1 MVSIAKRNR
10 YARIVNAGRIFNRV
24 LKKLLG
30 IFKALISKLN
40 VMKQVFAF
48 SLIFFVTMG
57 FSQENLTY
65 QKPHQNILELAEA
78 QMAPAIRMDSKGE
91 NIVFMYRSNYKTIE
105 ELSETE
111 LRLGGLRINPVTNIG
126 SRTRYYTDVKVRN
139 GKSGDPKIISGL
151 PENRRFANFSW
162 SPNQKYMSFT
172 NTVSNG
178 AELWLLDIEK
188 ASAKKISNANLN
200 ANMGNP
206 VTWFKDSEAMLVQ
219 MLPENRQPLINT
231 KEAIPTGPTVSVSEA
246 GVKAQ
251 NRTYQ
256 DLLKN
261 PNDEHNFEQLAQSE
275 IHKITIN
282 GKSSLWKSSDMYR
295 GLSFSPD
302 GEYIMITTIKKPFSY
317 LVPYSRFPFASTMY
331 TKDGDFVK
339 LIIEVPLIE
348 DLPKGFMAER
358 TGKRDF
364 SWRNDKPATLVWA
377 EVLDGGDPANE
388 VPYRDEV
395 FQQDAPFNGPV
406 QSILKTKDRFSGI
419 TWGNEKTAVAY
430 DYWWNTRNS
439 RTYVFNPSKPDD
451 AKILFDRNYQDR
463 YSDPGSFVTHK
474 NVYDEYVLD
483 LDGDNAY
490 LIGDGYSDAG
500 KFPFVDEI
508 NLETQKTNRLYQSEL
523 TDQVEAISNA
533 LDVKKGEYIV
543 RIESKNEYPNYYI
556 RNIKKRIGL
565 IPLTQFENPF
575 KSIQNVQKQV
585 IKYKRDD
592 GLDLSATLY
601 LPTNYEEGKKYPMIM
616 WAYPREYK
624 DKNSA
629 GQNTMSSN
637 EFTYPYYGSPIYW
650 VTRGYVVLD
659 DAAFP
664 IIGEGDEQPNDTFIP
679 QLVAN
684 GKAAIDAV
692 DDMGY
697 IDRDRVA
704 VGGHSYGAFMTANL
718 LSHSN
723 LFAAGI
729 ARSGAYNRTL
739 TPFGF
744 QSEERSYWEAPE
756 IYYNMSPFMHADTMK
771 TPLLLIHGEADNNS
785 GTYPLQS
792 ERYFNAL
799 KGLGAPVRL
808 VMLPKESHGY
818 AAKESIM
825 HMLWEQDEW
834 LEKYVKNKA
843 EVKTPEETIKD

>member
-1 MVSIAKRNR
+1 
-10 YARIVNAGRIFNRV
+10 
-24 LKKLLG
+24 
-30 IFKALISKLN
+30 
-40 VMKQVFAF
+40 MKHILAFCLFLFA
-48 SLIFFVTMG
+48 SMS

-65 QKPHQNILELAEA
+65 QKPHQDILELAEA
-78 QMAPAIRMDSKGE
+78 SMAPAIRMDSKGE
-91 NIVFMYRSNYKTIE
+91 NVVFMYRSSYKTIE

-126 SRTRYYTDVKVRN
+126 SRTRYYNDVKIRN
-139 GKSGDPKIISGL
+139 GKSGDPKTISGM
-151 PENRRFANFSW
+151 PENGRYANFSW
-162 SPNQKYMSFT
+162 SPNQNFMTFT
-172 NTVSNG
+172 NTISNG
-178 AELWLLDIEK
+178 AELWLLDIQN
-188 ASAKKISNANLN
+188 ATAKKISGANLN

-206 VTWFKDSEAMLVQ
+206 VTWLKNSEALLVKI
-219 MLPENRQPLINT
+219 LPETRKALINT
-231 KEAIPTGPTVSVSEA
+231 KEAIPTGPTISVSEA

-261 PNDEHNFEQLAQSE
+261 TNDEHNFEQLAQSE
-275 IHKITIN
+275 IHKITLD
-282 GKSSLWKSSDMYR
+282 GQSSLWKGSDMYR
-295 GLSFSPD
+295 GLSFSPN

-317 LVPYSRFPFASTMY
+317 LVPYSRFPSASSIY
-331 TKDGDFVK
+331 KANGDMVK
-339 LIIEVPLIE
+339 TVLEVPLIE

-358 TGKRDF
+358 KGRRDF
-364 SWRNDKPATLVWA
+364 SWRDDKPATLVWA

-406 QSILKTKDRFSGI
+406 ISILKTKDRFSGI
-419 TWGNEKTAVAY
+419 IWGNDDTAIAY

-439 RTYVFNPSKPDD
+439 RTYVFNPSKPSE
-451 AKILFDRNYQDR
+451 AKVLFDRNYQDR
-463 YSDPGSFVTHK
+463 YSDPGSFVTTK
-474 NVYDEYVLD
+474 NEYAEYVLD
-483 LDGDNAY
+483 LDGNSAY
-490 LIGDGYSDAG
+490 LIGDGYSEAG
-500 KFPFVDEI
+500 KFPFVDEM

-523 TDQVEAISNA
+523 TDKVEAISSA
-533 LDVKKGEYIV
+533 LDAKKGEFIV

-556 RNIKKRIGL
+556 RNTKKRIGL

-575 KSIQNVQKQV
+575 KSIQAVEKQV

-601 LPTNYEEGKKYPMIM
+601 LPTNYEKGKKYPMIM

-624 DKNSA
+624 DKKSA

-664 IIGEGDEQPNDTFIP
+664 IIGEGEDQPNDTFVK

-834 LEKYVKNKA
+834 LEKHVKNKA